1 MLNEY
6 SINKLINLPE
16 EFIIQE
22 KIIEKESYIY
32 LSLPQTPHE
41 LSLIHI

>member
-32 LSLPQTPHE
+32 L
-41 LSLIHI
+41 